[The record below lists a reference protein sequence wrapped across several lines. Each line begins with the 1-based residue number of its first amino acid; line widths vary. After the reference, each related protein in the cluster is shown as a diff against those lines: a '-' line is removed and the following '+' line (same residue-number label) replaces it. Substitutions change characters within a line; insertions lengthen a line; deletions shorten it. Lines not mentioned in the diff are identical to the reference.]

1 MRIEEAQVAD
11 MPLIEAAVRR
21 MKLDGE
27 RLAVEQF
34 IVARDGDR
42 LLGFGRIKPYEGSV
56 YELGTVGVL
65 EEARGHGVGASLV
78 EELIRRFP
86 SEDVYITT
94 DLVDWFQ
101 RFGFSALAE
110 VPPVLQEKLTRVCAS
125 LRTGVVA
132 MARRRS

>member
-1 MRIEEAQVAD
+1 MRIEEARVAD

-27 RLAVEQF
+27 RLSVEQL
-34 IVARDGDR
+34 IVARDGER
-42 LLGFGRIKPYEGSV
+42 LLGFGRIKPYDGV
-56 YELGTVGVL
+56 IYELGTVGVL
-65 EEARGHGVGASLV
+65 EEARGRGVGAGLV

-94 DLVDWFQ
+94 DLVEWFQ
-101 RFGFSALAE
+101 RFGFAALPD
-110 VPPVLQEKLTRVCAS
+110 VPRVLQDKLDRVCAT